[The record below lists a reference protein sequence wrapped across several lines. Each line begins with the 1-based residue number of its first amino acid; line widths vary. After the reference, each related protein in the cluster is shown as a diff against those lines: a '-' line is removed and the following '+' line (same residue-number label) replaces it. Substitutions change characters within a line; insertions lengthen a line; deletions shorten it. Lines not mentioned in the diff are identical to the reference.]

1 MSLAEA
7 TADVGVAMLTLVVSL
22 EKAFNILF

>member
-7 TADVGVAMLTLVVSL
+7 TADVGVAMLALVVSL